1 MKCQPGLIVAW
12 MALTPLLLTTGCASS
27 GTSPEPSPVVPELA
41 PQPAPSPQPAP
52 PPTLLMRDL
61 YEAGDYAAAVRVFLE
76 YPTLASQDL
85 AVFRAAVASAM
96 PGHAAHDPARA
107 LTLFN
112 RLVAEFPDSDYL
124 TEARLLSNLLQT
136 TRALR
141 GRNERLEQELE
152 RMKAIDLGQQP

>member
-1 MKCQPGLIVAW
+1 MRCQPGLIVAW
-12 MALTPLLLTTGCASS
+12 MALTPLVLTTGCASS
-27 GTSPEPSPVVPELA
+27 ATSAQPSPVVPALV
-41 PQPAPSPQPAP
+41 PQPAP
-52 PPTLLMRDL
+52 PPTLSMRDL
-61 YEAGDYAAAVRVFLE
+61 YEAGDYAATVRVFLE
-76 YPTLASQDL
+76 DPTLANQDL

-136 TRALR
+136 AEALR
-141 GRNERLEQELE
+141 GRNDRLEQELE